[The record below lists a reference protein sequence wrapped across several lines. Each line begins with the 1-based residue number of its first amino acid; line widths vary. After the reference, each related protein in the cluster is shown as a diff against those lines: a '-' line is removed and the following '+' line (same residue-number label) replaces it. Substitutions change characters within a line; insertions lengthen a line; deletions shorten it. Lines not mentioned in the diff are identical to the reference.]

1 MHAVGRGVRLNW
13 ASGEGEGRMATAR
26 GFCRQDLTLPNLT
39 STPAVWLWGTTHQVP
54 SLCWS
59 SLHKWDTSLP
69 CCTEGPHDPLS
80 PMKGQWKECV
90 PFLEQSL
97 SVSAGV

>member
-39 STPAVWLWGTTHQVP
+39 STPAVWLWGTTHQVR
-54 SLCWS
+54 L
-59 SLHKWDTSLP
+59 SLP
-69 CCTEGPHDPLS
+69 MLVLPAQMGHLPALLH
-80 PMKGQWKECV
+80 
-90 PFLEQSL
+90 
-97 SVSAGV
+97 